1 MERMS
6 RKAEKKIYFISDV
19 HLGFFERG
27 IDKKREDNL
36 LKLLNTIMP
45 DCERLVI
52 VGDFFDYWFEWD
64 LVIPKYFYRTL
75 TMLHKYRDQ
84 GIEID
89 YVMGNHDFGHKTFFK
104 EELGIVI
111 SPDAIVRKFYG
122 KKFYIYHGDGLS
134 YQDTPYRIL
143 KKILRN
149 KFSLW
154 LYNKFIHPDLA
165 IKMASSTSNKS
176 RKFTDS
182 KKYGDKDGML
192 DAAKTKIDE
201 GYDYVIFGHRHKQFN
216 VKHNHGTYI
225 NLGDWFKTPG
235 IGIFDGKAFVYKSI
249 EEFGI

>member
-1 MERMS
+1 MKSMS
-6 RKAEKKIYFISDV
+6 SEVGKKIYFISDV
-19 HLGFFERG
+19 HLGFFERET
-27 IDKKREDNL
+27 DKKREDNL

-64 LVIPKYFYRTL
+64 LVVPKYFYRTL
-75 TMLHKYRDQ
+75 AMLHQLRDH

-104 EELGIVI
+104 EELGIEI
-111 SPDAIVRKFYG
+111 YPDAIVREFFG

-134 YQDTPYRIL
+134 YHDTPYRIL
-143 KKILRN
+143 KRILRN

-165 IKMASSTSNKS
+165 IKLAASTSNKS

-182 KKYGDKDGML
+182 KKYGDQDGML
-192 DAAKTKIDE
+192 DAAKAKIDE
-201 GYDYVIFGHRHKQFN
+201 GYDYVVFGHRHKQFN
-216 VKHNHGTYI
+216 IKHNHGTYI
-225 NLGDWFKTPG
+225 NLGDWFNAPG
-235 IGIFDGKAFVYKSI
+235 AGVFDGNKFRYKSI
-249 EEFGI
+249 KEFGI